1 MRRLALTVSVGWG
14 AILAF
19 VLLGAGLD
27 GSIGLI
33 AYLSCV
39 LAVWLFLFVVAWRR
53 GPAATALAL
62 KAIPVSLLGPVAI
75 ALPGIRGL
83 RRRPASTGD
92 QQRPDPEPAP
102 TPRRSE
108 PSPALP
114 PKRTAR
120 PGRSLAAM
128 LAGSVAAFPVV
139 GLALLM
145 LLVLGGAHFVTARDM
160 RGIALASG
168 VVSGVAVL
176 ASAVVWW
183 KRSRESSKRSQGLGW
198 ASIIAAAAIIA
209 AGTLEFAD
217 GKSPKNLD
225 RPTVSGSLTMGSV
238 LTAEPGRWTTPGG
251 PLTYDYQWQRCRPD
265 CRDILGATHRTYA
278 LAAQD
283 RGERIRVT
291 VTADPTS
298 GLTVFSSDWVAS
310 RETAPIR
317 P

>member
-1 MRRLALTVSVGWG
+1 MRRLALIVSVGWG
-14 AILAF
+14 AVLAF
-19 VLLGAGLD
+19 VLLGAALD

-39 LAVWLFLFVVAWRR
+39 VAVWLFLFVVGRRR
-53 GPAATALAL
+53 GPAGTALAV
-62 KAIPVSLLGPVAI
+62 KAIPVSLLGPVAFV
-75 ALPGIRGL
+75 LPGVRAL
-83 RRRPASTGD
+83 RHHPARTGD
-92 QQRPDPEPAP
+92 QPRPEPRPAP
-102 TPRRSE
+102 TPHRSE
-108 PSPALP
+108 PAPPLP
-114 PKRTAR
+114 TKRTAR

-139 GLALLM
+139 GLALLT
-145 LLVLGGAHFVTARDM
+145 LLVFGGAHFVTARDM

-168 VVSGVAVL
+168 VVAGVAVL
-176 ASAVVWW
+176 VSAVVWW
-183 KRSRESSKRSQGLGW
+183 KRSRESSKRAQALGW
-198 ASIIAAAAIIA
+198 ASIVAAAAIIA
-209 AGTLEFAD
+209 AGTLAFAD

-265 CRDILGATHRTYA
+265 CRDILGATRRTYA